1 MIKRVSKTTNT
12 NQIDNHT
19 NKISS
24 MHVSD
29 FIRHYDPIK
38 VNQDD
43 IERGDLRL
51 YCPEESDRAA
61 AYHKDGYRIASVYEE
76 ITEDNLIR
84 EQVYLDNDP
93 APAYHKIG
101 YFVYHDQ
108 RLV

>member
-1 MIKRVSKTTNT
+1 
-12 NQIDNHT
+12 
-19 NKISS
+19 

-29 FIRHYDPIK
+29 FIRHYNPIK
-38 VNQDD
+38 VNHDST
-43 IERGDLRL
+43 ETGDLRL
-51 YCPEESDRAA
+51 YCPEESDRAW

-93 APAYHKIG
+93 GPAYHKIG

-108 RLV
+108 RLVTQ